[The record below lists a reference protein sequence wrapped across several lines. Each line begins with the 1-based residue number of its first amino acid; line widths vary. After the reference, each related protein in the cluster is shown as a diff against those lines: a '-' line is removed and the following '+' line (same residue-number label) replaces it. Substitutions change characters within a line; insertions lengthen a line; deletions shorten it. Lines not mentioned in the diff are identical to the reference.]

1 MVYVYSGCKPSC
13 TLVGGP
19 YALQGLSVFGHL
31 NHQSM
36 TFAAADFQYG
46 QVDVYQ
52 YNSPSSFNYYYSF
65 NNGLSASSLVEGVA
79 FNPRAR

>member
-1 MVYVYSGCKPSC
+1 VYSGCKPDC

-19 YALQGLSVFGHL
+19 FPLQGQSVFGHL

-46 QVDVYQ
+46 QIDVYQ
-52 YNSPSSFNYYYSF
+52 YSSPSLLNYYYSF
-65 NNGLSASSLVEGVA
+65 NNGLSATNVVEGVA
-79 FNPRAR
+79 FSPSAR